1 MVSTEQ
7 RASTERGPG
16 GQLTAEITS
25 VVKLMQTM
33 KLDIPAY
40 QRPYT
45 WTAKNVSQLVSD
57 IRRFSSAGH
66 YRIGTFILHPS
77 PSEEVGNAGETLDI
91 VDGQQRFLTFALI
104 ATALASQ
111 MKEKDA
117 DLTADLHSA
126 TSGVALPVRK
136 DGRSERNLRQNY
148 AHLVQLF
155 SDWDTEERLQFTEFF
170 LEDCSVVVLRV
181 RDLDAAFQMFDSQN
195 TRGRALYPTDLLKA
209 YHLREFSQASPDRES
224 MLATVREWEAVDP
237 AEINH
242 VIAEV
247 LFRIKLWSSNRPIPH
262 KGFTPHDIS
271 LFKGIKE
278 GTSGNSRYRWARQAL
293 LAKAS
298 VDRFQHENATL
309 LRHGVVEELEY
320 PFLITQPV
328 IDGEAFFQSVHHYVR
343 QTRRAG
349 VQWESTPPS
358 SESYAASDP
367 ALKDVL
373 EIINQMPPGTGNRYV
388 RELFDCFLIAF
399 VDRFGWEDVKAAS
412 LVLARHTFL
421 LRIHLERVQASS
433 VDLHARMVHDRVQAR
448 DENLFSKINQAM
460 DPEVV
465 LSRPAPVLEAD
476 TIIPKP
482 LERLYSGYSAS
493 DEQESQA

>member
-1 MVSTEQ
+1 MVSTAEP
-7 RASTERGPG
+7 ASTERSYGE
-16 GQLTAEITS
+16 QLTTEITS
-25 VVKLMQTM
+25 VLKLMQTM

-77 PSEEVGNAGETLDI
+77 PSDEDGDAEETLDI

-104 ATALASQ
+104 ATALASK
-111 MKEKDA
+111 MDDGDA
-117 DLTADLHSA
+117 DLTTDLRSA
-126 TSGVALPVRK
+126 ASGVTLPVRK
-136 DGRSERNLRQNY
+136 DGRSERNLRENY
-148 AHLVQLF
+148 AHIVQLF
-155 SDWDTEERLQFTEFF
+155 SDWNTEERRQFTEFF
-170 LEDCSVVVLRV
+170 LQDCSVVVLRV

-209 YHLREFSQASPDRES
+209 YHLREFSQASPDREA
-224 MLATVREWEAVDP
+224 MLATVREWESVDP

-247 LFRIKLWSSNRPIPH
+247 IFRIKSWSSNRPIPR
-262 KGFTPHDIS
+262 KGFTPHDIG

-278 GTSGNSRYRWARQAL
+278 GASGNSRYRWARQAL

-309 LRHGVVEELEY
+309 VRHGVVEELEY

-349 VQWESTPPS
+349 VRWDSTLLS
-358 SESYAASDP
+358 SEKDTASDP
-367 ALKDVL
+367 ELKDVL
-373 EIINQMPPGTGNRYV
+373 EVINQMPPGTGNRYV
-388 RELFDCFLIAF
+388 RGLFDCFLIAF
-399 VDRFGWEDVKAAS
+399 VDRFGWQDLRAAS
-412 LVLARHTFL
+412 FVLARHTFL
-421 LRIHLERVQASS
+421 LRIYLERVQASS

-448 DENLFSKINQAM
+448 HENLFSKINEAM
-460 DPEVV
+460 DPDVV
-465 LSRPAPVLEAD
+465 LSRPAPVFAAD
-476 TIIPKP
+476 IPIPKP
-482 LERLYSGYSAS
+482 LARLYKPDS
-493 DEQESQA
+493 DFDKQETQG